1 MAHRRRRR
9 RSRAPIVLAV
19 LILVAGVGLI
29 GVTAYNKLGFNANGL
44 LDNASQTSSAS
55 SPEPPPPPPPPTLQ
69 AGTVTAPS
77 PTPKLFAWAFYDR
90 PTGKMSGSAN
100 STKSVNYTE
109 SMLKAWLA
117 SDYLRRLGTK
127 QPSTSALHYVST
139 AIRNSNDN
147 SANWLWSQDG
157 RYATLT
163 RLSKLCGLTTVK
175 SDPVYWS
182 QTTMTAQDAVRM
194 GLCVADGTAAGP
206 QWTEY
211 LLEEMRHTQGTT
223 AAKDQEER
231 TGGGHWGIIDG
242 LPKNLQPEVSIKN
255 GWTMH
260 FNDNRWHVN
269 CLALHPDWVLAVQIQ
284 IPSNNPQL
292 GQKDSVG
299 LAKAAS
305 ICASV
310 AEQLTVTPTEASPAP
325 AP

>member
-1 MAHRRRRR
+1 MARRRRR
-9 RSRAPIVLAV
+9 TPIVLAIVIV
-19 LILVAGVGLI
+19 LAGVGLI
-29 GVTAYNKLGFNANGL
+29 GAAAYTKLGLNPKDL
-44 LDNASQTSSAS
+44 LSAAGQS
-55 SPEPPPPPPPPTLQ
+55 APPSPLPESPPPPPLPTLE
-69 AGTVTAPS
+69 TAAVQPPS

-90 PTGKMSGSAN
+90 RTGKMTGSAN

-109 SMLKAWLA
+109 SMLKVWLV

-127 QPSTSALHYVST
+127 QPSKAGLNYTRT
-139 AIRNSNDN
+139 AIRNSNDD

-157 RYATLT
+157 RFASLSRLT
-163 RLSKLCGLTTVK
+163 QVCGLKTVK
-175 SDPVYWS
+175 SDPGGLWS

-194 GLCVADGTAAGP
+194 GLCVADGRAAGP

-211 LLEEMRHTQGTT
+211 VLEEMRHTQGST
-223 AAKDQEER
+223 AAKDQQVR

-242 LPKNLQPEVSIKN
+242 LPDNLQGEVSIKN

-260 FNDNRWHVN
+260 FADGRWHVN
-269 CLALHPDWVLAVQIQ
+269 CLALHRDWVLAVQLQ
-284 IPSNNPQL
+284 IPANNASL
-292 GQKDSVG
+292 GQKDSSG

-310 AEQLTVTPTEASPAP
+310 AEQLTATPTATPA